1 MNPMHRDLET
11 AAASRRVKTEAVRP
25 EEGVG
30 SMARAFP
37 EVERVLQAAGVA
49 FLELNYD
56 ARAGHG
62 EFTTVRCIGP
72 DGKSMSWLLPAALR
86 QEVCSSLEGVI
97 RRRYPKWTTLE
108 GSCGRFVWDLSRDV
122 LEHRH
127 SARYIEYETWFF
139 YGL

>member
-1 MNPMHRDLET
+1 MNQIHRDLET
-11 AAASRRVKTEAVRP
+11 AAAIRRVKTEAVRP
-25 EEGVG
+25 EDGVG

-72 DGKSMSWLLPAALR
+72 DGKSMSWLLPAACAR
-86 QEVCSSLEGVI
+86 RCAARSKESSGVATPSG
-97 RRRYPKWTTLE
+97 RRSRAPAG
-108 GSCGRFVWDLSRDV
+108 GSCG
-122 LEHRH
+122 
-127 SARYIEYETWFF
+127 I
-139 YGL
+139 